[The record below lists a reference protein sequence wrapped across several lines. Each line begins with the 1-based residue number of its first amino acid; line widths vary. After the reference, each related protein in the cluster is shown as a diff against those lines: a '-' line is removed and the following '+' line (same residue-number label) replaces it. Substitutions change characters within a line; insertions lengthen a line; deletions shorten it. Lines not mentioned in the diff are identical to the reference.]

1 MNEEALQLL
10 YDEIASTY
18 DVGSIED
25 FKNYLDDDNN
35 RSSFYEE
42 VIAPNYDVESLEDFE
57 SIYGLKKKE
66 EEVYAQ
72 DPTTELQL
80 EAGGLES
87 SEESVQPLSVLNR
100 NRQPSIVSQKEEDT
114 AIERMF
120 GKNEE
125 LKVKLKVPP

>member
-57 SIYGLKKKE
+57 SIYGLKKKRRRSIRSRP
-66 EEVYAQ
+66 YYGI
-72 DPTTELQL
+72 TI
-80 EAGGLES
+80 GSWWIG
-87 SEESVQPLSVLNR
+87 VQ
-100 NRQPSIVSQKEEDT
+100 RQWY
-114 AIERMF
+114 
-120 GKNEE
+120 
-125 LKVKLKVPP
+125 

>member
-10 YDEIASTY
+10 YDEIASTF

-57 SIYGLKKKE
+57 SIYGLKKKKKKYTLKTLLRNYNWKL
-66 EEVYAQ
+66 V
-72 DPTTELQL
+72 DWSPKT
-80 EAGGLES
+80 
-87 SEESVQPLSVLNR
+87 VVL
-100 NRQPSIVSQKEEDT
+100 IH
-114 AIERMF
+114 
-120 GKNEE
+120 
-125 LKVKLKVPP
+125 